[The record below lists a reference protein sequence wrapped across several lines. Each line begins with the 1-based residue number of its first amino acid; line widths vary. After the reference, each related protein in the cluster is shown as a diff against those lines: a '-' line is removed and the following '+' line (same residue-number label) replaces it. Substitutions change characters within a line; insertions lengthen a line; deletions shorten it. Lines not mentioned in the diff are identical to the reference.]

1 MEKFISGL
9 TLPPSRTGSY
19 YEVALARL
27 RPNPARR
34 PFDRTDHLIQ
44 SWGFTCQN
52 ARPELLAL
60 FLSTD
65 RGYLHLTVF

>member
-19 YEVALARL
+19 YEVAPALP
-27 RPNPARR
+27 PNPARR

-52 ARPELLAL
+52 TRPELLAL
-60 FLSTD
+60 FSSTD
-65 RGYLHLTVF
+65 RGYLHLTMF